1 MNKQINKFPW
11 KRFPEKEARWIGGGG
26 GGEVSVIKL
35 TGERPSGL
43 SNDLERVL
51 CARDGQRRK
60 QS

>member
-11 KRFPEKEARWIGGGG
+11 KRFRKGRTIDRGGG

-35 TGERPSGL
+35 TSERPSGF
-43 SNDLERVL
+43 SNDSPTGIMFE
-51 CARDGQRRK
+51 GQRRK